1 MIGGARWVVFQ
12 YGTGDKSEVHSKGS
26 PRSRLFTLG
35 DGARIRSARRGKK
48 LSGTVPIYRSRT
60 WRHQSFRLL
69 VIILFLVLELT
80 ATVSAWQVGESE
92 DAQLRRIQQL
102 IQSGDLQTARSQL
115 QQTLANLPNDARLYN
130 LLGVIDAQE
139 QDFAGAESNFL
150 RAIHIAPHFTG
161 AYLNLGRLY
170 QEHAAVDP
178 GARKKA
184 LDSYQK
190 LLEFDPTHVEANYEA
205 AWLSNRLGA
214 FAVSERY
221 LERLPAAAQERPQAL
236 ALRCANLAAVGK
248 VKEAKTSVQRL
259 LTRGDLTEDDVLPLA
274 ATLMDRHADDLATQ
288 ILEAIVQRGLAS
300 DRALQQLTD
309 IYQAH
314 GSYEKARETL
324 EKAVQ
329 MGAPSAAIL
338 FRLAQLAYQSGDRE
352 GALGYLAHASDLEP
366 GNAAVRFFFGMV
378 CVELDLPQE
387 ARKSLEEAVRLE
399 PSNASYNYALGAVL
413 VQVNNPDEAVPYFR
427 KYCALRIGDV
437 RGRFALGVAYFYS
450 YQLESARRELQSIA
464 DRPETRTGAQL
475 FLGRTAIEEGN
486 LAEAQEHLQQAI
498 KASPSTPEAY
508 AELGLVYIRR
518 QEYVLAKE
526 TLSRALEVA
535 PDDYLSNLRLLMLYQ
550 RTKDSMTVPQAQ
562 RVEQLRKAGEKK
574 EQLLMRA
581 LEIRPY

>member
-1 MIGGARWVVFQ
+1 MTGGARRVLFQ
-12 YGTGDKSEVHSKGS
+12 YGMGDKSEVHSKGS
-26 PRSRLFTLG
+26 TLSRLFTLG

-48 LSGTVPIYRSRT
+48 LSGTVPIYCSRT

-69 VIILFLVLELT
+69 VIILFLVFDLT
-80 ATVSAWQVGESE
+80 ASVSAWQVGESE

-102 IQSGDLQTARSQL
+102 IQSGHLQTARTQL

-150 RAIHIAPHFTG
+150 RAIQIAPRFTG

-178 GARKKA
+178 DARQKA
-184 LDSYQK
+184 LDLYQK
-190 LLEFDPTHVEANYEA
+190 LLEFQPTHVEANYEA

-214 FAVSERY
+214 FAVSQRY
-221 LERLPAAAQERPQAL
+221 LDRLPAAAQERPQAL

-248 VKEAKTSVQRL
+248 VKEAKTSAQWL
-259 LTRGDLTEDDVLPLA
+259 LTRSDLTEDDVLPLA

-288 ILEAIVQRGLAS
+288 ILEGIVQRGLAS
-300 DRALQQLTD
+300 DKALQQLTD
-309 IYQAH
+309 LYEAH

-329 MGAPSAAIL
+329 MDAPSAAIL

-378 CVELDLPQE
+378 CVELDLPQD

-413 VQVNNPDEAVPYFR
+413 VQVNNPDGAVPYFR

-450 YQLESARRELQSIA
+450 RQLETARRELESIA

-498 KASPSTPEAY
+498 KANPSTPEAY

-518 QEYVLAKE
+518 QEYALAKE

-535 PDDYLSNLRLLMLYQ
+535 PDDYLNNLRLLMLYQ
-550 RTKDSMTVPQAQ
+550 RTKDSMTVPQVQ

-574 EQLLMRA
+574 AQLLMRA